1 MLYAPMHKT
10 QTPSSLWSSIRS
22 RLTSRWLSGSVL
34 GLALVASAPGCG
46 NEESKYEPKPAY
58 TGEKVSLPG
67 VGQVPQKPIKQGEA
81 YTVWG
86 ASYQLRSRVYHND
99 INDKDIKL
107 TGYIVKTNLPDAPE
121 CAVHETGKADPE
133 NCNPPIPTIWLGD
146 TKDAPL
152 DETIRVM
159 GWASNFAQLY
169 DAVKEYK
176 KREKSKKDD
185 AEPLQDAFWGV
196 ALPNPLPVKGAK
208 VTIKG
213 NYSTT
218 FTKAT
223 SGIVSD
229 PIMGVLTFDSIEYL
243 EKPEEV
249 ATLPGM
255 K

>member
-1 MLYAPMHKT
+1 MHKAAMHKT
-10 QTPSSLWSSIRS
+10 QTPSSLSSICS
-22 RLTSRWLSGSVL
+22 NLTSRWLAGSVV
-34 GLALVASAPGCG
+34 GFALVTAAVGCSS
-46 NEESKYEPKPAY
+46 EETKYEPKPAY
-58 TGEKVSLPG
+58 TGAKASLPA
-67 VGQVPQKPIKQGEA
+67 VGSVPKKPLKEGEA

-86 ASYQLRSRVYHND
+86 ASYQLRSRVYHD
-99 INDKDIKL
+99 GINDKDVKI

-121 CAVHETGKADPE
+121 CAVHETGKADPD
-133 NCNPPIPTIWLGD
+133 NCNPPIPTIWLGE

-169 DAVKEYK
+169 DAIKEYK
-176 KREKSKKDD
+176 KREKTKKTD

-208 VTIKG
+208 VTVKG
-213 NYSTT
+213 SYSST

-229 PIMGVLTFDSIEYL
+229 PIMGVLTFDSIEYV
-243 EKPEEV
+243 EKPEEL

-255 K
+255 KP

>member
-1 MLYAPMHKT
+1 MTA
-10 QTPSSLWSSIRS
+10 
-22 RLTSRWLSGSVL
+22 SVAGIAL
-34 GLALVASAPGCG
+34 LACAVGCS

-58 TGEKVSLPG
+58 TGEKASLPA
-67 VGQVPQKPIKQGEA
+67 VGSVPQKPIKQGEA

-86 ASYQLRSRVYHND
+86 ASYQLRSRVHHD
-99 INDKDIKL
+99 SINDKDVKI
-107 TGYIVKTNLPDAPE
+107 TGYIVKTNLPEAPA
-121 CAVHETGKADPE
+121 CAVHETGKADPD
-133 NCNPPIPTIWLGD
+133 NCTPPIPTFWLGD
-146 TKDAPL
+146 SPDAPL

-169 DAVKEYK
+169 DAIKEYK
-176 KREKSKKDD
+176 KREKSKKE

-208 VTIKG
+208 VTVKG
-213 NYSTT
+213 SYSTT

-229 PIMGVLTFDSIEYL
+229 PIMGVLTYDSVEFH
-243 EKPEEV
+243 EKPAEL

>member
-1 MLYAPMHKT
+1 MLKTPMHKT
-10 QTPSSLWSSIRS
+10 QTPRPSSSFRT
-22 RLTSRWLSGSVL
+22 RLTKQMFGSVV
-34 GLALVASAPGCG
+34 GVALVASAVGCG

-58 TGEKVSLPG
+58 TGEKASLPA
-67 VGQVPQKPIKQGEA
+67 VGSVPQKPIKQGEA

-86 ASYQLRSRVYHND
+86 ASYQLRSRVYHD
-99 INDKDIKL
+99 TINDKDVKI
-107 TGYIVKTNLPDAPE
+107 TGYIVKTNLPDAPA
-121 CAVHETGKADPE
+121 CAVHETGKADPD

-176 KREKSKKDD
+176 KREKSKKTD

-213 NYSTT
+213 SYSTT

-229 PIMGVLTFDSIEYL
+229 PIMGVLTYDSIEYL

-249 ATLPGM
+249 ALLPGM
-255 K
+255 KP